1 MNDSSVI
8 SPQEAPRLQES
19 ARSRVDWL
27 ILVHQIP
34 PKPDYFRVKV
44 RRRLQRLGAVALK
57 NSVYLLPRRSETRE
71 DFEWLLR
78 EIQAEGGEATL
89 CRGTLLAGTSDEE
102 IQAMFRSER
111 DVEYDAIARDARAL
125 AKEGDPSRDE
135 LARLKRR
142 LEEVERIDY
151 FAAPA
156 GDDARRAVADASG
169 PTAPETS
176 GEAAAEVVRGAV
188 WVTRTGIKVD
198 RIASAWLIRRFIDT
212 EARFKFV
219 PPKGYQPAP
228 GERRFD
234 MFQGE
239 YTHEGDHCTFETL
252 VKRFSL
258 EDAALRSLG
267 EIVHD
272 VDCKDDKFGRAESPG
287 LAALIEGLVLAYP
300 DDAERLE
307 RGAAVFEGLYAYI
320 SEGTRSRPEE

>member
-1 MNDSSVI
+1 MNDSTVI
-8 SPQEAPRLQES
+8 LPQEG
-19 ARSRVDWL
+19 ARARVDWL
-27 ILVHQIP
+27 ILIHQIP

-57 NSVYLLPRRSETRE
+57 NSVYLLPRRAETRE
-71 DFEWLLR
+71 DFEWLVR
-78 EIQAEGGEATL
+78 EIRADGGEATL

-102 IQAMFRSER
+102 VQAMFRSER
-111 DVEYDAIARDARAL
+111 DEDYDAIARDARAL
-125 AKEGDPSRDE
+125 ATDGDPGRDE
-135 LARLKRR
+135 MARLRRR

-156 GDDARRAVADASG
+156 GDDARRAVAEVSSSAV
-169 PTAPETS
+169 PEAAREPA
-176 GEAAAEVVRGAV
+176 GEAVRGGV

-198 RIASAWLIRRFIDT
+198 RIASAWLIRRFIDP

-219 PPKGYQPAP
+219 PPKGYSPAAD
-228 GERRFD
+228 ERRFD

-239 YTHEGDHCTFETL
+239 YTHEGDRCTFETL
-252 VKRFSL
+252 VARFSL
-258 EDAALRSLG
+258 DDAALRSLG

-272 VDCKDDKFGRAESPG
+272 VDCKDDKFGRTEAPG
-287 LAALIEGLVLAYP
+287 LAALIDGLVLAYP

-320 SEGTRSRPEE
+320 SEGARSRPAE